1 MNMIMPPGKHRLS
14 LKLLASRKA
23 RMRMLDVIEAMPPEQ
38 YREKLWG
45 LERVERINKREQP
58 LIIHS
63 LILGIPLTFFCLLFL
78 GLPVI
83 IQILLSIPTLL
94 LMSYWVNTDPLDQ
107 IEARIKNIRRSL
119 RL

>member
-1 MNMIMPPGKHRLS
+1 MNLLT

-45 LERVERINKREQP
+45 LERVERINRREQP

-63 LILGIPLTFFCLLFL
+63 LILGIRLTFYCLLFL

-83 IQILLSIPTLL
+83 IQAL
-94 LMSYWVNTDPLDQ
+94 LMLMGYWVNTEPLEL
-107 IEARIKNIRRSL
+107 IERRIGKIRNSL
-119 RL
+119 NS

>member
-1 MNMIMPPGKHRLS
+1 MNLLT

-23 RMRMLDVIEAMPPEQ
+23 RMRMLDVIETMPPEQ

-63 LILGIPLTFFCLLFL
+63 LILGIPLTSYCLLFL
-78 GLPVI
+78 GLPII
-83 IQILLSIPTLL
+83 IQTLLTIPTLL

>member
-1 MNMIMPPGKHRLS
+1 MNLLI

-23 RMRMLDVIEAMPPEQ
+23 RMRMLDAIEAMPPEQ
-38 YREKLWG
+38 HREKLWG

-63 LILGIPLTFFCLLFL
+63 LILGIPLTFYCLLFL

-83 IQILLSIPTLL
+83 IQALLTIPTLF
-94 LMSYWVNTDPLDQ
+94 LMGYWANTEPLEL
-107 IEARIKNIRRSL
+107 IERRIGKIRNSL
-119 RL
+119 NS

>member
-1 MNMIMPPGKHRLS
+1 MNLLT

-63 LILGIPLTFFCLLFL
+63 LILGIPLTSYCLLFL
-78 GLPVI
+78 GLPI
-83 IQILLSIPTLL
+83 IIAILSKFYTIINFPG
-94 LMSYWVNTDPLDQ
+94 
-107 IEARIKNIRRSL
+107 A
-119 RL
+119 

>member
-1 MNMIMPPGKHRLS
+1 MNLLT

-63 LILGIPLTFFCLLFL
+63 LILGIPLTFYCLLFL
-78 GLPVI
+78 GLPII
-83 IQILLSIPTLL
+83 IQTLLTIPTLL
-94 LMSYWVNTDPLDQ
+94 LTWCLANTEPLEL
-107 IEARIKNIRRSL
+107 IESRIGKIRNSL
-119 RL
+119 NS